1 MSDDASVPALTAQR
15 TAPATYTVRNANGGE
30 FRIGAPGADD
40 GSFTPVELLQAAAA
54 GCAALSAE
62 AKLAN
67 RLGEDFDAV
76 STVEAELNMDDNRI
90 ERLVTSIEADMS
102 ELDAE
107 TRQKLIASAERSI
120 DSLCTV
126 KRTLNH
132 GTANTT
138 GVAAQD

>member
-132 GTANTT
+132 GAANTT

>member
-1 MSDDASVPALTAQR
+1 MSTDVSVPALTAQR

-30 FRIGAPGADD
+30 FRIGAPGAED
-40 GSFTPVELLQAAAA
+40 GSFSPVEILQAAAA
-54 GCAALSAE
+54 ACAALSAE

-67 RLGEDFDAV
+67 RLGEGFDAT
-76 STVEAELNMDDNRI
+76 STVEAEPNMDDNRI
-90 ERLVTSIEADMS
+90 ERLITHVEADMS

-132 GTANTT
+132 GAVNTT
-138 GVAAQD
+138 EVSSQG